1 MNGKIILYCSYVV
14 ITAGPGSWCFGVRW
28 SFDLHPGLGVTI
40 ITRHHLVPVTV
51 TVSHYLTPCPIPGHH
66 HTGRGGSRRGQGHV
80 IVGGYPRVVVGTGQG
95 QRGVS
100 GHVRVTGSQANGTGS
115 LKVMHHLSKV

>member
-1 MNGKIILYCSYVV
+1 MYSQFILYDGDIVV
-14 ITAGPGSWCFGVRW
+14 GTCPYTHCFCICLYMN
-28 SFDLHPGLGVTI
+28 LHPGLGVTI

-66 HTGRGGSRRGQGHV
+66 HTGRGGSRRGQGQV

-95 QRGVS
+95 QW
-100 GHVRVTGSQANGTGS
+100 GHTKCDILRAGCQTDRTFA
-115 LKVMHHLSKV
+115 